1 MLKESFTPGFWKPVA
16 ALFLQSKKHF
26 IKPAAMLMAG
36 PCVIMAGF
44 YFGSLG
50 MGDGVQDLIAVMLR
64 YLVCFTIGSL
74 TGTVL
79 IVWSISDWL
88 VKLTAFCRSYQNGQ
102 TLEESL
108 DYLKTRKGFLFV
120 TWFLYGILMTPF
132 ILILIAGSAIS
143 LMQSSIIPQPLE
155 LPDYIKTVADTASL
169 VGLIFTT
176 MYAALLIA
184 VSGVSNGKGSSSAIQ
199 AFVGSFKTFIPL
211 LIYSILANIIYC
223 VTMELVFT
231 VVSIRMST
239 QAYVPGMWELVY
251 IIFGSSFLRGIASF
265 FVLPFLI
272 AVPAEITKRAIKN

>member
-1 MLKESFTPGFWKPVA
+1 MLKDSFTAGFWKPVT

-26 IKPAAMLMAG
+26 IKPAAMLLGG
-36 PCVIMAGF
+36 PCFIMAGF

-50 MGDGVQDLIAVMLR
+50 MGEGVQDLIAVMIR

-88 VKLTAFCRSYQNGQ
+88 VKLTAFSRSLQNGQ
-102 TLEESL
+102 SL
-108 DYLKTRKGFLFV
+108 DDSLNFLKTRKGFLFV
-120 TWFLYGILMTPF
+120 SWFLYGILMTPF
-132 ILILIAGSAIS
+132 ILILIASSAIS
-143 LMQSSIIPQPLE
+143 LMQTSIIPQPLE
-155 LPDYIKTVADTASL
+155 LPDYIKTVVDAATC
-169 VGLIFTT
+169 VGLVFTT
-176 MYAALLIA
+176 MYGVLLIA
-184 VSGVSNGKGSSSAIQ
+184 VSGISNSKGSSAAIQ

-211 LIYSILANIIYC
+211 LIYSVLANIVYC
-223 VTMELVFT
+223 VTLELVFT

-251 IIFGSSFLRGIASF
+251 IIFGSNFLRGIASF

>member
-1 MLKESFTPGFWKPVA
+1 
-16 ALFLQSKKHF
+16 
-26 IKPAAMLMAG
+26 
-36 PCVIMAGF
+36 MAGF

-50 MGDGVQDLIAVMLR
+50 MGEGVQDFIAVMIR
-64 YLVCFTIGSL
+64 YLVCFTVGSL

-88 VKLTAFCRSYQNGQ
+88 VKLTAFCRSLQNGQ
-102 TLEESL
+102 TLDDSL
-108 DYLKTRKGFLFV
+108 NFLRTRKGFLFV
-120 TWFLYGILMTPF
+120 SWFLYGILMTPF
-132 ILILIAGSAIS
+132 ILILIASSAIS
-143 LMQSSIIPQPLE
+143 LMQTSIISQPLE
-155 LPDYIKTVADTASL
+155 LPNYIKTVVDAATG
-169 VGLIFTT
+169 VGLVFTT
-176 MYAALLIA
+176 MYGALLIA
-184 VSGVSNGKGSSSAIQ
+184 VSGISNGKGSSAAIQ

-211 LIYSILANIIYC
+211 LIYSVLANIVYC

-251 IIFGSSFLRGIASF
+251 IIFGSNFLRGIASF